1 MDKLE
6 NIDNIRLMPR
16 HIPVEIKGDRL
27 VTTLKIKNVD
37 SSEETDLAVNGVF
50 EAIGLIPD
58 NDVYADLAELDDN
71 GYILTDSEM
80 RTKTPGLFAAGD
92 TRQKSLRQI
101 VTACSDGAQAA
112 TAAHDYLSDTR
123 SRSNIDTIPQS
134 PNGDSSLS
142 QREPK

>member
-1 MDKLE
+1 MD
-6 NIDNIRLMPR
+6 
-16 HIPVEIKGDRL
+16 IK
-27 VTTLKIKNVD
+27 KILLTG
-37 SSEETDLAVNGVF
+37 SAV
-50 EAIGLIPD
+50 
-58 NDVYADLAELDDN
+58 
-71 GYILTDSEM
+71 
-80 RTKTPGLFAAGD
+80 AAMAF
-92 TRQKSLRQI
+92 